1 MVEELVKV
9 RGEHRKDLREL
20 NARYKNKY
28 EEIHD
33 SLIEKVGRGNVGIEE
48 IVLAIVFR
56 CEDADVNKVRNK
68 VRTLDKF
75 LRRDPYVYCS
85 RKGET
90 ERAVDTGGFD
100 SVVVGTSFVPL
111 HNIYFGKQN
120 GLKVNSSLD
129 VFIDFDEEY
138 FYKRIEGL
146 SSYEQ
151 MLRKNI
157 DLFVDL
163 DIWEIMDGEIKDESY
178 TARRFVSRGHGFTN
192 CDIYVGDRAIEEMRK
207 VKGSR
212 DGYDVVDSSDRGGD
226 RIMKI
231 LRERLR
237 VKRKFCKGI
246 SFWN

>member
-20 NARYKNKY
+20 NARYKSKY

-33 SLIEKVGRGNVGIEE
+33 PLREKIEKGDVGVEE

-56 CEDADVNKVRNK
+56 YEDADVNKVRNK

-192 CDIYVGDRAIEEMRK
+192 CDIYVGDMAIEEMRK

-212 DGYDVVDSSDRGGD
+212 DSYDVVDSRDSGEVGLMRILGG
-226 RIMKI
+226 
-231 LRERLR
+231 
-237 VKRKFCKGI
+237 
-246 SFWN
+246 N